1 MTEAQKAPT
10 WALILHGGAKEIRP
24 EQEEA
29 NRRGCLAALAAGQ
42 QILEAGGRALD
53 AAEAV
58 LRVLEDDPT
67 FNAGFGSVPNADGQ
81 LEMDAA
87 LMEGKTLAVGAV
99 AGIGGV
105 RHPVSVARALLAQPP
120 TLLIGEGA
128 RRFAEKCFSEQRGAE
143 LCDPAEMMAPR
154 QRASEAAETAGHD
167 TVGCVALDPYG
178 DLVAGAS
185 TGGLQGTLPGRVG
198 DSPLPGCGFY
208 ADNTLG
214 GVALSGHGEAISR
227 LMLAGR
233 IMHELERSDVQS
245 AVSTALGHL
254 KRLTD
259 TDKTDA
265 GAIALDAA
273 GNVGWDH
280 RSPHFAV
287 AYATSQ
293 HAPQVFLKRGE
304 QS

>member
-1 MTEAQKAPT
+1 MTEGPS
-10 WALILHGGAKEIRP
+10 WALILHGGAKEIQP
-24 EQEEA
+24 QQEEA

-42 QILEAGGRALD
+42 QVLEAGGRALD

-81 LEMDAA
+81 VEMDAA

-99 AGIGGV
+99 AGVQGV
-105 RHPVSVARALLAQPP
+105 RHPVSVARALLKETP

-128 RRFAEKCFSEQRGAE
+128 RRFAEASDAE
-143 LCDPAEMMAPR
+143 LCDPAEMLSPQQA
-154 QRASEAAETAGHD
+154 ASEAAERAGHD
-167 TVGCVALDPYG
+167 TVGCVALDQFG
-178 DLVAGAS
+178 DLVAGTS
-185 TGGLQGTLPGRVG
+185 TGGLNGTLPGRIG

-208 ADNTLG
+208 ADNTFG
-214 GVALSGHGEAISR
+214 AVALSGHGEAISR

-233 IMHELERSDVQS
+233 IMHELERNDVQT
-245 AVSTALGHL
+245 AVSVALNHL
-254 KRLTD
+254 SRLN
-259 TDKTDA
+259 TDKADA
-265 GAIALDAA
+265 GAVALDAR

-293 HAPQVFLKRGE
+293 QPAQIFLKRE
-304 QS
+304 DSL

>member
-1 MTEAQKAPT
+1 MTEIPPN
-10 WALILHGGAKEIRP
+10 WALILHGGAKEIQP

-42 QILEAGGRALD
+42 QILETGGRALD

-81 LEMDAA
+81 VEMDAA

-99 AGIGGV
+99 AGIQGV
-105 RHPVSVARALLAQPP
+105 RHPVSVARALLEETP
-120 TLLIGEGA
+120 TLLIGAGA
-128 RRFAEKCFSEQRGAE
+128 RRFAKQCFSDQGSAE
-143 LCDPAEMMAPR
+143 LCDPAEMLSPQQA
-154 QRASEAAETAGHD
+154 ASEAAKRAGHD
-167 TVGCVALDPYG
+167 TVGCVVLDQFG
-178 DLVAGAS
+178 DLVTGTS
-185 TGGLQGTLPGRVG
+185 TGGLNGTLPGRVG

-208 ADNTLG
+208 ADNTFG
-214 GVALSGHGEAISR
+214 AVALSGHGEAISR
-227 LMLAGR
+227 LMLASR
-233 IMHELERSDVQS
+233 IMHGLERNAVQT
-245 AVSTALGHL
+245 AVSVALNHL
-254 KRLTD
+254 SRLN
-259 TDKTDA
+259 TDKADA
-265 GAIALDAA
+265 GAVALDAR

-293 HAPQVFLKRGE
+293 QPAQVYLKRE
-304 QS
+304 DSL